1 VGLNPENALYHYHL
15 GLAYEKSGDR
25 ARAARHLARALAL
38 NTDFEGASDA
48 RALLASLRTEAAG
61 S

>member
-1 VGLNPENALYHYHL
+1 VGLSPENALYHYHL

-25 ARAARHLARALAL
+25 TRAARHLTRALAL
-38 NTDFEGASDA
+38 NAHFEGAGNA
-48 RALLASLRTEAAG
+48 RALLASLRTEAPG